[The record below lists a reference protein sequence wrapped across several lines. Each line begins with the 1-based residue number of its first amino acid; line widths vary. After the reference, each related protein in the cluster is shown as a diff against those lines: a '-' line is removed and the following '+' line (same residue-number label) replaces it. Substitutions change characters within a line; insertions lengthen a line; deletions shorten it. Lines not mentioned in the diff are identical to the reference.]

1 MTSQSYHIPVMNER
15 KGFLIVF
22 EGIDGSGKSTQAKIL
37 AERLDKRNYEA
48 VLLREPSNSVW
59 GRTLREKAL
68 RDHSLTP
75 EEELELFQK
84 DRQENVSKNIK
95 PAMDENRAV
104 ILDRYY
110 FSTMAYQGAK
120 GIEVERIRRLNRRFA
135 VPADLVFILD
145 IDPALGLKRIQDRK
159 IKNPLFE
166 REDYLQKV
174 SRLFR
179 SFKGPNIIHLDAEL
193 PADELADTIENTVLV
208 KLKAA
213 VS

>member
-1 MTSQSYHIPVMNER
+1 MTQK

-37 AERLDKRNYEA
+37 AERLDKRHYAA
-48 VLLREPSNSVW
+48 VLLREPSDSHW
-59 GRTLREKAL
+59 GRTLRKKAL

-95 PAMDENRAV
+95 PALDKNRVV

-120 GIEVERIRRLNRRFA
+120 GIDVERIRRLNQRFA
-135 VPADLVFILD
+135 VPPDLVFILD
-145 IDPALGLKRIQDRK
+145 IPPAQGLKRIEDRK

-166 REDYLQKV
+166 REDYLKKV
-174 SRLFR
+174 ARLFR
-179 SFKGPNIIHLDAEL
+179 SFQGHHIIHLDAEL
-193 PADELADTIENTVLV
+193 SENDLADTIENTVSA
-208 KLKAA
+208 KLKIDQNE
-213 VS
+213 